1 MSVTLRYSGTLK
13 DPALLPSLREEFQD
27 IAATN
32 GWPVDVLERTL
43 PKGRPAGGRLLAP
56 PVAVEGL
63 KLVVHP
69 QTDPLWLTFDE
80 QGALTRLDPYPLGLG
95 SGVPRYGFLQQAQA
109 SMQTS
114 IGGSD
119 LHRTV
124 VGLLDYLKR
133 AYLPDL
139 QVLDDSGYW
148 HDRDDAALERLMD
161 RR

>member
-13 DPALLPSLREEFQD
+13 DLALLPRLREEFLD

-32 GWPVDVLERTL
+32 GWPVDVLERPQA

-56 PVAVEGL
+56 PLAVEGL
-63 KLVVHP
+63 KLVIHP

-80 QGALTRLDPYPLGLG
+80 QGALTRLDPYPLGG
-95 SGVPRYGFLQQAQA
+95 SGHRFGFLQQAQA

-114 IGGSD
+114 IGGAE

-133 AYLPDL
+133 SYLPDL
-139 QVLDDSGYW
+139 QVMDDSGYW
-148 HDRDDAALERLMD
+148 ASRDDAALERLMD